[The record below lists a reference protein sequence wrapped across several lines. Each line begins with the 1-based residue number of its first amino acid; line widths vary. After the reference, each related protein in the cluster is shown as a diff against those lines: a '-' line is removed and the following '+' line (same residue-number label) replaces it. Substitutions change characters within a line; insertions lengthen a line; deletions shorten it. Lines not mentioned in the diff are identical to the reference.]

1 MRGSSKPKI
10 KTSIGVVKKSKK
22 SKGFYVEDNRESQF
36 KLGKKEVYK
45 IMPGDLVKFSLGKKE
60 WAFIEEIVER
70 NTKEFIGSTFTRGK
84 KLYCSPIGFENDIR
98 VAVSGDIP
106 KTINLGSLVKVK
118 MTKQPQEGQL
128 AEAYIERTFT
138 SGLELAYEIAI
149 SNHNIKTDWPK
160 SVINEANKL
169 KLNKEE
175 DGHYKDLRDKTFV
188 TIDGKSAKDF
198 DDAVLGEKD
207 KEGNFILYVA
217 IADVARFVK
226 QGSVIDLEAAERGTS
241 VYFTQRVVP
250 MLPEIISNDLCSLKP
265 NEDRF
270 CLVCKTVVDKNGTLK
285 DSIFF
290 EAQINS
296 KTRLTYENLSEEI
309 EKDKLN
315 KTYSKS
321 IKNLLEIYERLK
333 RNKENRGALELEVPF
348 YVPKFN
354 DNKIAK
360 FTSSERTITHMM
372 IEEFM
377 LAANIATAEICLK
390 FNMPSLYRVHP
401 KPDLLKINHLR
412 DFVRSRKINVKLDE
426 GNSVSQLSKLVEMV
440 EDRKDKQIM
449 HLQILQS
456 LSLATYEAEV
466 SEHFALGYKAY
477 SHFTSPIRRYPDLIV
492 HRTIKKLIEANNGSI
507 SINDSI
513 NPNKPYSQDNLEKLA
528 AECSTKERNA
538 EKAERDALNHLKC
551 EFAHENIG
559 NSFNGQITGVTNFGL
574 FIHLLEVNIEGLCH
588 IKHLPKNEYYVYDE
602 SSQMLQSN
610 SSKHS
615 YSLGDFLKVKIEKV
629 DVFSQRVDL
638 RILK

>member
-1 MRGSSKPKI
+1 MRGSSKPNN
-10 KTSIGVVKKSKK
+10 KTSIGIVKKSKK

-70 NTKEFIGSTFTRGK
+70 NTKGFIGSTFTRGK

-106 KTINLGSLVKVK
+106 KTINSGSLVKVK

-138 SGLELAYEIAI
+138 SGLELAYEIAT

-160 SVINEANKL
+160 SVINESKKL
-169 KLNKEE
+169 KLEKQDNNE
-175 DGHYKDLRDKTFV
+175 YTDLRDKTFV
-188 TIDGKSAKDF
+188 TIDGKSSKDF

-207 KEGNFILYVA
+207 KDGNYILYVA

-226 QGSVIDLEAAERGTS
+226 QGGVIDLEAAERGTS

-250 MLPEIISNDLCSLKP
+250 MLPEIISNDLCSLRP

-290 EAQINS
+290 EAKINS
-296 KTRLTYENLSEEI
+296 KARLTYENLSEEI
-309 EKDKLN
+309 EKGKLN
-315 KTYSKS
+315 ETYSKS

-354 DNKIAK
+354 DNKITK
-360 FTSSERTITHMM
+360 FISSKRSITHMM

-390 FNMPSLYRVHP
+390 LNMPSLYRVHP
-401 KPDLLKINHLR
+401 KPDLLKINHLK
-412 DFVRSRKINVKLDE
+412 DFVRSRKINIKLDE

-492 HRTIKKLIEANNGSI
+492 HRTIKKLIKANNGSI
-507 SINDSI
+507 SIQDSI
-513 NPNKPYSQDNLEKLA
+513 NLKKLYSKDNLEKLA
-528 AECSTKERNA
+528 KECSTKERNA

-551 EFAHENIG
+551 EFANENIG
-559 NSFNGQITGVTNFGL
+559 NSFKGQITGVTNFGL

-602 SSQMLQSN
+602 PSQMLQSN

>member
-10 KTSIGVVKKSKK
+10 KTSIGIVKKSKK

-60 WAFIEEIVER
+60 SAFIEEVVER

-98 VAVSGDIP
+98 VVISGDVP
-106 KTINLGSLVKVK
+106 KTMNLSSLVKVK
-118 MTKQPQEGQL
+118 MTKQPEEGQL
-128 AEAYIERTFT
+128 AEAYIEKTFT

-149 SNHNIKTDWPK
+149 SNHKIKTDWSK

-169 KLNKEE
+169 KLLEE
-175 DGHYKDLRDKTFV
+175 GNDHYEDLRDKTFV

-207 KEGNFILYVA
+207 EDGNYILYVA

-226 QGSVIDLEAAERGTS
+226 QGSVIDQEAAERGTS

-250 MLPEIISNDLCSLKP
+250 MLPEIISNDLCSLRP
-265 NEDRF
+265 NEDSF

-296 KTRLTYENLSEEI
+296 KARLTYENLSEEI
-309 EKDKLN
+309 EKGKLN

-354 DNKIAK
+354 DNKITK
-360 FTSSERTITHMM
+360 FISSKRSITHMM

-390 FNMPSLYRVHP
+390 LNMPSLYRVHP
-401 KPDLLKINHLR
+401 KPDLLKINHLK
-412 DFVRSRKINVKLDE
+412 DFVRSRKINIKLDE
-426 GNSVSQLSKLVEMV
+426 GNSVSQLSKLVEIV
-440 EDRKDKQIM
+440 EDR
-449 HLQILQS
+449 
-456 LSLATYEAEV
+456 
-466 SEHFALGYKAY
+466 
-477 SHFTSPIRRYPDLIV
+477 
-492 HRTIKKLIEANNGSI
+492 
-507 SINDSI
+507 
-513 NPNKPYSQDNLEKLA
+513 
-528 AECSTKERNA
+528 
-538 EKAERDALNHLKC
+538 
-551 EFAHENIG
+551 
-559 NSFNGQITGVTNFGL
+559 
-574 FIHLLEVNIEGLCH
+574 
-588 IKHLPKNEYYVYDE
+588 
-602 SSQMLQSN
+602 
-610 SSKHS
+610 
-615 YSLGDFLKVKIEKV
+615 
-629 DVFSQRVDL
+629 
-638 RILK
+638 

>member
-10 KTSIGVVKKSKK
+10 KTSIGIVKKSKK

-84 KLYCSPIGFENDIR
+84 KLYCSPIGFDNDIR

-106 KTINLGSLVKVK
+106 KTINSGSLVKVK

-160 SVINEANKL
+160 SVINESKKL
-169 KLNKEE
+169 KLEKQDNSE
-175 DGHYKDLRDKTFV
+175 YIDLRDKTFV

-207 KEGNFILYVA
+207 EDGNYILYVA

-241 VYFTQRVVP
+241 VYFTQKVVP
-250 MLPEIISNDLCSLKP
+250 MLPEIISNDLCSLRP

-270 CLVCKTVVDKNGTLK
+270 CLVCKTIVDKDGTLK
-285 DSIFF
+285 NSTFF
-290 EAQINS
+290 EALINS
-296 KTRLTYENLSEEI
+296 KARLTYERLSDEI
-309 EKDKLN
+309 EQNKLH
-315 KTYSKS
+315 KIYSKS

-333 RNKENRGALELEVPF
+333 RNKEKRGALELEVPF

-354 DNKIAK
+354 NDKILK
-360 FTSSERTITHMM
+360 FISSPRTLSHMM

-401 KPDLLKINHLR
+401 KPDLLKINHLK
-412 DFVRSRKINVKLDE
+412 DFVRSRRINAKLDE
-426 GNSVSQLSKLVEMV
+426 GNSVNQLSKLVEMT
-440 EDRKDKQIM
+440 EDRKDKGII

-492 HRTIKKLIEANNGSI
+492 HRALKKLIEANNGAI
-507 SINDSI
+507 SCNDRV
-513 NPNKPYSQDNLEKLA
+513 NAKKPYSQDNLEKLA
-528 AECSTKERNA
+528 IECSTKEREA
-538 EKAERDALNHLKC
+538 EKAEREALNHLKC
-551 EFAHENIG
+551 EFAYENIG
-559 NSFNGQITGVTNFGL
+559 NAFKGQITGVTNFGL
-574 FIHLLEVNIEGLCH
+574 FIHLQEVNIEGLCH

-602 SSQMLQSN
+602 PSQMLQSN

-629 DVFSQRVDL
+629 DVFSRRVDL

>member
-22 SKGFYVEDNRESQF
+22 SKGFYVEDKRESQF

-60 WAFIEEIVER
+60 WAFIEEVVER
-70 NTKEFIGSTFTRGK
+70 NTKEFVGSTFTRGK

-98 VAVSGDIP
+98 VAISGDIP
-106 KTINLGSLVKVK
+106 KPMNPGSLIKVK

-149 SNHNIKTDWPK
+149 SNHKIKTDWSK

-169 KLNKEE
+169 KLDKEE

-207 KEGNFILYVA
+207 KDGNYILYVA

-226 QGSVIDLEAAERGTS
+226 QGSLIDLEAAERGTS

-250 MLPEIISNDLCSLKP
+250 MLPEIISNDLCSLRP

-285 DSIFF
+285 DSVFF

-296 KTRLTYENLSEEI
+296 KARLTYENLSEEI
-309 EKDKLN
+309 EKDRLN
-315 KTYSKS
+315 KTYYKS

-354 DNKIAK
+354 NNKIAK

-401 KPDLLKINHLR
+401 KPDLLKINHLK

-426 GNSVSQLSKLVEMV
+426 GNSVTQLSKLVEMV

-507 SINDSI
+507 SNNDNI
-513 NPNKPYSQDNLEKLA
+513 NPKKPYSKDSLEKLA
-528 AECSTKERNA
+528 RECSTKERNA